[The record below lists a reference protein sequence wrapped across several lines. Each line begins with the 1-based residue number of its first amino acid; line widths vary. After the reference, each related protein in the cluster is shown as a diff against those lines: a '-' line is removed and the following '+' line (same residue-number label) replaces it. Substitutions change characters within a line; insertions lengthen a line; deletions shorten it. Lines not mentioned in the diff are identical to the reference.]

1 METTYG
7 MYFSHDTDSFNK
19 GQVVKAIMYV
29 TLEDG
34 TSEFYDFADYVDFN
48 GATPNSTFKVESG
61 NFYDVPVYFNGS
73 AIGTVPALIGV
84 KGDTDLNCEPNASD
98 SSMVLAYY
106 AKVQTKV
113 ENPML
118 YQGELDTNGTG
129 DEYIKKLAGYGITGV
144 DIIEELSAFLS
155 DVDEDEFSEANWKTT
170 KADRLIDALDASR
183 ILAYYARVQT
193 GQPKDITT
201 WNAVLGR

>member
-1 METTYG
+1 
-7 MYFSHDTDSFNK
+7 
-19 GQVVKAIMYV
+19 
-29 TLEDG
+29 
-34 TSEFYDFADYVDFN
+34 
-48 GATPNSTFKVESG
+48 
-61 NFYDVPVYFNGS
+61 
-73 AIGTVPALIGV
+73 
-84 KGDTDLNCEPNASD
+84 
-98 SSMVLAYY
+98 MVLSFY

-129 DEYIKKLAGYGITGV
+129 DEYIKKLADYGITGV